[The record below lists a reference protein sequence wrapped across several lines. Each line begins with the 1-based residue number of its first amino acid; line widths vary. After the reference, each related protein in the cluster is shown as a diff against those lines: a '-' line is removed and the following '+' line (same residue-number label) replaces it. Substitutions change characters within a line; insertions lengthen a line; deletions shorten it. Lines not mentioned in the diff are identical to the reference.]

1 MHASV
6 EGAGAGNSSVVSEA
20 SLGGDAV
27 SGSGPRGAVV
37 PVASAVCC
45 SSLEGGRVAD
55 VVAEDRG
62 GAVLRLA
69 DPACRTSVEG
79 ISTGGSAAEDI
90 VGGDTARGQRPLML
104 IRERALEVDRRP
116 GNQSDG
122 IGKGLKGPHA
132 DARTSPALQL
142 KMQFREQ
149 ALVAPVY
156 DLGVQGSGR
165 GWAGRSDRLQIKS
178 GRMAS
183 MLFHS
188 PPFFFF

>member
-6 EGAGAGNSSVVSEA
+6 EGAGAGDSSVMSEA
-20 SLGGDAV
+20 NFGEDAV

-69 DPACRTSVEG
+69 DPASCASVEG
-79 ISTGGSAAEDI
+79 VSTGGSAAEDI
-90 VGGDTARGQRPLML
+90 IGGDTVRGQRPPVL

-116 GNQSDG
+116 GSQSDG

-132 DARTSPALQL
+132 DARAFRALQL
-142 KMQFREQ
+142 K
-149 ALVAPVY
+149 V
-156 DLGVQGSGR
+156 
-165 GWAGRSDRLQIKS
+165 
-178 GRMAS
+178 
-183 MLFHS
+183 
-188 PPFFFF
+188 

>member
-1 MHASV
+1 M
-6 EGAGAGNSSVVSEA
+6 
-20 SLGGDAV
+20 
-27 SGSGPRGAVV
+27 

-69 DPACRTSVEG
+69 DPACCASVEG
-79 ISTGGSAAEDI
+79 VSTGGSAAEDI
-90 VGGDTARGQRPLML
+90 VGDDTGRGQRPPVFFRPVGLG
-104 IRERALEVDRRP
+104 VDRRP

-142 KMQFREQ
+142 KLQCQKQ
-149 ALVAPVY
+149 ALVDP
-156 DLGVQGSGR
+156 R
-165 GWAGRSDRLQIKS
+165 
-178 GRMAS
+178 
-183 MLFHS
+183 
-188 PPFFFF
+188 